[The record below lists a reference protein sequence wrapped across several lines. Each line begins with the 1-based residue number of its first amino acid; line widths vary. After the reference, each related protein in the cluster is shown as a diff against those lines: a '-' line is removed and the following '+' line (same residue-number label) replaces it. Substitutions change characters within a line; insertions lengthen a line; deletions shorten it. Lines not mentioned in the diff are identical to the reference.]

1 MAEYAY
7 TVVFEPDP
15 DAGGYVATVPAL
27 GIATQGETLEE
38 ARQMAQEAIS
48 GFLEGLLQEGQP
60 IPKEPDQL
68 AEQIRTELVAVTV

>member
-15 DAGGYVATVPAL
+15 DKGGYVATVPAL

-38 ARQMAQEAIS
+38 TRRMAQEAIA
-48 GFLEGLLQEGQP
+48 GLP
-60 IPKEPDQL
+60 
-68 AEQIRTELVAVTV
+68 